1 MDIHPFGAALAGIL
15 LILTLSACSV
25 PGLWTY
31 EKEGTGNS
39 SGGGS
44 ASGFDADKAWTDQ
57 VLPAIQTKGVDAPE
71 LLAAIEKDSKAAAT
85 EHGVVPAA
93 GGSPTF
99 AIKGSGKV
107 TKVDTE
113 QPTGPVTVDIGDGK
127 TVQIV
132 TGPVILGTAL
142 RDIAGITFGDFT
154 NQIDYQNAGTALNN
168 KSKTDVIATLD
179 KSALAGK
186 TLEFQG
192 AFTLLTPTQIAIVP
206 TELKVSG

>member
-1 MDIHPFGAALAGIL
+1 MAIHAFRRVLIGVALIAALA
-15 LILTLSACSV
+15 ACSV

-31 EKEGTGNS
+31 DDGSTDAGS
-39 SGGGS
+39 S
-44 ASGFDADKAWTDQ
+44 ATGFDADAAWNQQ
-57 VLPAIQTKGVDAPE
+57 VLPAIAAKGVDAPE
-71 LLAAIEKDSKAAAT
+71 LLAAIEKDSAAAAK
-85 EHGVVPAA
+85 EHGVVAA
-93 GGSPTF
+93 EGGSPTF

-113 QPTGPVTVDIGDGK
+113 QPTGPVTVDVGGGK

-154 NQIDYQNAGTALNN
+154 NQLDYQSAGTALNN
-168 KSKTDVIATLD
+168 KSKTDVIAPIDKATLE
-179 KSALAGK
+179 GK

-192 AFTLLTPTQIAIVP
+192 AFTLLTPTQIQVIP
-206 TELKVSG
+206 TELKVS

>member
-1 MDIHPFGAALAGIL
+1 MDIHPFRAVLAGMV
-15 LILTLSACSV
+15 LILTLAACSV

-31 EKEGTGNS
+31 EKDGTGSDAAS
-39 SGGGS
+39 SN
-44 ASGFDADKAWTDQ
+44 GFDAETAWTDQ
-57 VLPAIQTKGVDAPE
+57 VLPAIQAKGVDAPA
-71 LLAAIEKDSKAAAT
+71 LVSAIEKDSKAAAQ
-85 EHGVVPAA
+85 EHGVVSAA

-107 TKVDTE
+107 TKVDAD
-113 QPTGPVTVDIGDGK
+113 QPTGPVTVDIGGGK

-142 RDIAGITFGDFT
+142 RDISGITFGDFT
-154 NQIDYQNAGTALNN
+154 NQIDYQNAATALNN

-179 KSALAGK
+179 KSTLTGK

-192 AFTLLTPTQIAIVP
+192 AFTLLTPNQIAIVP

>member
-1 MDIHPFGAALAGIL
+1 MDIHTLRAGLAGML
-15 LILTLSACSV
+15 LVLMLTACSV

-31 EKEGTGNS
+31 EKDG
-39 SGGGS
+39 SGSDGGS
-44 ASGFDADKAWTDQ
+44 SNGFDADTAWTDQ

-71 LLAAIEKDSKAAAT
+71 LVAAIEKDSKAAAK
-85 EHGVVPAA
+85 EHGVVAA
-93 GGSPTF
+93 EGGSPTF

-107 TKVDTE
+107 TKVDAD
-113 QPTGPVTVDIGDGK
+113 QPTGPVTVDIGGGK

-142 RDIAGITFGDFT
+142 RDISGITFGDFT

-179 KSALAGK
+179 KSTLAGK

-192 AFTLLTPTQIAIVP
+192 AFTLLTPSQIAVVP

>member
-1 MDIHPFGAALAGIL
+1 MV
-15 LILTLSACSV
+15 LILALTACSV

-31 EKEGTGNS
+31 EKDGAGSDAGGT
-39 SGGGS
+39 
-44 ASGFDADKAWTDQ
+44 AGFDVDKAWTDQ

-71 LLAAIEKDSKAAAT
+71 LLAAIEKDPKAAAQ
-85 EHGVVPAA
+85 EHGVASAA

-107 TKVDTE
+107 TKVDAD

-142 RDIAGITFGDFT
+142 RDISGITFGDFT

-168 KSKTDVIATLD
+168 KSKTDVIATVD
-179 KSALAGK
+179 KAALTGK

-192 AFTLLTPTQIAIVP
+192 AFTLLSPTSIAVVP